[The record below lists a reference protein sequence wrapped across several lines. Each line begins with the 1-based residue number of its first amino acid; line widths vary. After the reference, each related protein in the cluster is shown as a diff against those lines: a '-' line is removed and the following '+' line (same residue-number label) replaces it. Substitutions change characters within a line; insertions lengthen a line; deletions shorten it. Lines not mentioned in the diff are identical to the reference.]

1 MEKHLSAIIIGISI
15 IIAAS
20 IYAYY
25 NPYQSCKRD
34 IIVKASDTDSA
45 WLELASIC
53 AGSGSANSE

>member
-1 MEKHLSAIIIGISI
+1 MGFLKCVFVILEKNLGSVFIAIAI

-34 IIVKASDTDSA
+34 LPLKHLNKASF
-45 WLELASIC
+45 IC
-53 AGSGSANSE
+53 LGQS